1 MSSGIVGLL
10 ILLLCIVLFITE
22 WLPSVVTGALGCLL
36 MVLFHVC
43 ELSNAFSGFAS
54 SIIYLLFGAMIVG
67 NAMFETGA
75 AALIGRQVIRLSR
88 DNERLFLFISG
99 LTAGCLS
106 MFLANTAT
114 IAAFLPIV
122 ESVCSNSSNMKRKNL
137 TMNIAI
143 CAMIGGSSTLIGCT
157 PQLTANALLE
167 QTTGLHMSMFTMFGP
182 GFCMLLL
189 YLAGTQLF
197 GYNLGKKIWSDRPEE
212 AMELENTNRKIISGD
227 GNTDHKKITIMFV
240 ILGLMVLFY
249 VTEWLSTAMTAMCA
263 AMLCILTGCTN
274 TKSIRK
280 NMDWDTI
287 LFLAFCLGLADA
299 LNTGG
304 SGKILADVASSF
316 LGSCTSPMIVYG
328 ILCFLTLILSNF
340 ITNSTAILIVLP
352 IGFSIGTAMGLNPM
366 TVCLGIYF
374 AASLACSTPLAAAQI
389 SMTLVAGYKFSDYLK
404 YTLPHALIQFLCIWF
419 LIPLF
424 FPLV

>member
-1 MSSGIVGLL
+1 
-10 ILLLCIVLFITE
+10 
-22 WLPSVVTGALGCLL
+22 
-36 MVLFHVC
+36 
-43 ELSNAFSGFAS
+43 
-54 SIIYLLFGAMIVG
+54 MIVG

-189 YLAGTQLF
+189 YLAGTQL
-197 GYNLGKKIWSDRPEE
+197 S
-212 AMELENTNRKIISGD
+212 AT
-227 GNTDHKKITIMFV
+227 
-240 ILGLMVLFY
+240 
-249 VTEWLSTAMTAMCA
+249 
-263 AMLCILTGCTN
+263 
-274 TKSIRK
+274 
-280 NMDWDTI
+280 
-287 LFLAFCLGLADA
+287 
-299 LNTGG
+299 
-304 SGKILADVASSF
+304 
-316 LGSCTSPMIVYG
+316 
-328 ILCFLTLILSNF
+328 
-340 ITNSTAILIVLP
+340 
-352 IGFSIGTAMGLNPM
+352 
-366 TVCLGIYF
+366 
-374 AASLACSTPLAAAQI
+374 
-389 SMTLVAGYKFSDYLK
+389 TLVKDME
-404 YTLPHALIQFLCIWF
+404 
-419 LIPLF
+419 
-424 FPLV
+424 

>member
-212 AMELENTNRKIISGD
+212 AMELEIPTGRSFPVMGIPIIKRSPSC
-227 GNTDHKKITIMFV
+227 
-240 ILGLMVLFY
+240 L
-249 VTEWLSTAMTAMCA
+249 LSW
-263 AMLCILTGCTN
+263 G
-274 TKSIRK
+274 
-280 NMDWDTI
+280 
-287 LFLAFCLGLADA
+287 
-299 LNTGG
+299 
-304 SGKILADVASSF
+304 
-316 LGSCTSPMIVYG
+316 
-328 ILCFLTLILSNF
+328 
-340 ITNSTAILIVLP
+340 
-352 IGFSIGTAMGLNPM
+352 
-366 TVCLGIYF
+366 
-374 AASLACSTPLAAAQI
+374 
-389 SMTLVAGYKFSDYLK
+389 
-404 YTLPHALIQFLCIWF
+404 
-419 LIPLF
+419 
-424 FPLV
+424 

>member
-1 MSSGIVGLL
+1 
-10 ILLLCIVLFITE
+10 
-22 WLPSVVTGALGCLL
+22 
-36 MVLFHVC
+36 
-43 ELSNAFSGFAS
+43 
-54 SIIYLLFGAMIVG
+54 
-67 NAMFETGA
+67 
-75 AALIGRQVIRLSR
+75 
-88 DNERLFLFISG
+88 
-99 LTAGCLS
+99 
-106 MFLANTAT
+106 
-114 IAAFLPIV
+114 
-122 ESVCSNSSNMKRKNL
+122 
-137 TMNIAI
+137 
-143 CAMIGGSSTLIGCT
+143 
-157 PQLTANALLE
+157 
-167 QTTGLHMSMFTMFGP
+167 
-182 GFCMLLL
+182 MLLL

-240 ILGLMVLFY
+240 ILGLMILFY

-389 SMTLVAGYKFSDYLK
+389 SMTLVTGYKFSDYLK

>member
-1 MSSGIVGLL
+1 MSSGIIGLL
-10 ILLLCIVLFITE
+10 ILLLCIVLFVTE

-43 ELSNAFSGFAS
+43 DLSHAFSGFAS

-75 AALIGRQVIRLSR
+75 AALIGKQVIRMSR

-122 ESVCSNSSNMKRKNL
+122 ESVCSNSNNMKRKNL

-189 YLAGTQLF
+189 YLVCTQLF
-197 GYNLGKKIWSDRPEE
+197 GYTLGKKIWGNRPEE
-212 AMELENTNRKIISGD
+212 TMELENTNRKIISSE
-227 GNTDHKKITIMFV
+227 NTDRKKVTIMFV
-240 ILGLMVLFY
+240 ILVLMILFY

-263 AMLCILTGCTN
+263 AMLCILTKCTN

-304 SGKILADVASSF
+304 SGKILADLANNF
-316 LGSCTSPMIVYG
+316 LGSCSSPVLVYG
-328 ILCFLTLILSNF
+328 ILCLLTLILSNF

-404 YTLPHALIQFLCIWF
+404 YTLPHAIIQFLCIWF

>member
-1 MSSGIVGLL
+1 MSSGIIGLL
-10 ILLLCIVLFITE
+10 ILLLCIVLFVTE

-43 ELSNAFSGFAS
+43 DLSHAFSGFAS

-67 NAMFETGA
+67 NAMFETEA
-75 AALIGRQVIRLSR
+75 AALIGKQVIRMSR

-122 ESVCSNSSNMKRKNL
+122 ESVCSNSNNMKRKNL

-189 YLAGTQLF
+189 YLVCTQLF
-197 GYNLGKKIWSDRPEE
+197 GYTLGKKIWGNRPEE
-212 AMELENTNRKIISGD
+212 TMELENTNRKIISSE
-227 GNTDHKKITIMFV
+227 NTDRKKVTIMFV
-240 ILGLMVLFY
+240 ILGLMILFY

-263 AMLCILTGCTN
+263 AMLCILTKCTN

-304 SGKILADVASSF
+304 SGKILADLANNF
-316 LGSCTSPMIVYG
+316 LGSCSSPVLVYG
-328 ILCFLTLILSNF
+328 ILCLLTLILSNF

-404 YTLPHALIQFLCIWF
+404 YTLPHAIIQFLCIWF

>member
-197 GYNLGKKIWSDRPEE
+197 GYNLGKRYGVIVRKKLWNWKIPTGRSFPV
-212 AMELENTNRKIISGD
+212 MGIPIIKRSPSC
-227 GNTDHKKITIMFV
+227 
-240 ILGLMVLFY
+240 L
-249 VTEWLSTAMTAMCA
+249 LSW
-263 AMLCILTGCTN
+263 G
-274 TKSIRK
+274 
-280 NMDWDTI
+280 
-287 LFLAFCLGLADA
+287 
-299 LNTGG
+299 
-304 SGKILADVASSF
+304 
-316 LGSCTSPMIVYG
+316 
-328 ILCFLTLILSNF
+328 
-340 ITNSTAILIVLP
+340 
-352 IGFSIGTAMGLNPM
+352 
-366 TVCLGIYF
+366 
-374 AASLACSTPLAAAQI
+374 
-389 SMTLVAGYKFSDYLK
+389 
-404 YTLPHALIQFLCIWF
+404 
-419 LIPLF
+419 
-424 FPLV
+424 

>member
-197 GYNLGKKIWSDRPEE
+197 GYNLGKKIWGDRPEE

-240 ILGLMVLFY
+240 ILGLMILFY

-280 NMDWDTI
+280 NMDWDI
-287 LFLAFCLGLADA
+287 
-299 LNTGG
+299 
-304 SGKILADVASSF
+304 
-316 LGSCTSPMIVYG
+316 SCS
-328 ILCFLTLILSNF
+328 
-340 ITNSTAILIVLP
+340 LP
-352 IGFSIGTAMGLNPM
+352 S
-366 TVCLGIYF
+366 V
-374 AASLACSTPLAAAQI
+374 
-389 SMTLVAGYKFSDYLK
+389 
-404 YTLPHALIQFLCIWF
+404 
-419 LIPLF
+419 
-424 FPLV
+424 

>member
-1 MSSGIVGLL
+1 MSSGIIGLL
-10 ILLLCIVLFITE
+10 ILLLCIVLFVTE
-22 WLPSVVTGALGCLL
+22 WLPSVATGALGCLL

-43 ELSNAFSGFAS
+43 DLSHAFSGFAS

-75 AALIGRQVIRLSR
+75 AALIGKQVIRMSR

-122 ESVCSNSSNMKRKNL
+122 ESVCSNSNNMKRKNL

-189 YLAGTQLF
+189 YLVCTQLF
-197 GYNLGKKIWSDRPEE
+197 GYTLGKKIWGNRPEE
-212 AMELENTNRKIISGD
+212 TMELENTNRKIISSE
-227 GNTDHKKITIMFV
+227 NTDRKKITIMFV
-240 ILGLMVLFY
+240 ILGLMILFY

-263 AMLCILTGCTN
+263 AMLCILTKCTN

-304 SGKILADVASSF
+304 SGKILADLANNF
-316 LGSCTSPMIVYG
+316 LGSCSSPVLVYG
-328 ILCFLTLILSNF
+328 ILCLLTLILSNF

-404 YTLPHALIQFLCIWF
+404 YTLPHAIIHLLCIWF
-419 LIPLF
+419 VIPLF